1 MSRKDQEKAE
11 GSDNGRETLAGEIV
25 AGILTRE
32 WRACRKATTDA
43 LDTGLSNLAELH
55 AEVADLLSEL
65 HVQAIGR
72 RPSETD

>member
-1 MSRKDQEKAE
+1 MQKNTEKKATRDDD
-11 GSDNGRETLAGEIV
+11 GCETLAGEIV

-65 HVQAIGR
+65 HVQTIGR
-72 RPSETD
+72 RPSETE

>member
-11 GSDNGRETLAGEIV
+11 GLDNGRETLAGEIV

-32 WRACRKATTDA
+32 WRAFRKATTDSI
-43 LDTGLSNLAELH
+43 DCGLSNLADLH

-65 HVQAIGR
+65 HMQAIGR
-72 RPSETD
+72 RPTEKD